1 MPTAE
6 KLRDHLYQSASMFA
20 QRAVADLGDGHIDA
34 CLANLGIALE
44 HLMKAV
50 LAAEHPLLL
59 VGDKRGEIDLAGMVW
74 GLGKAQVADA
84 APDFTISATE
94 AARRCSALVPGLA
107 AVGLRPVLDARNG
120 VVHVGVARERDAN
133 RLVGVVAA
141 AADLL
146 LPRLGAT
153 TAQLWGNYRDAAVGR
168 LDENRTAAAHRAAD
182 KVAAARA
189 SWESAALRLG
199 DAGVAYL
206 QKLADDRAFAD
217 DEEPVECPV
226 CGTQAVA
233 SGDISVTEEP
243 EYGHDGPDWYVE
255 AVSLIPHLHVNNVRC
270 SACGLDLNDDEVAGA
285 GLDMVMD
292 SDAEVNDREY
302 WDFDDHR

>member
-1 MPTAE
+1 MLTAE
-6 KLRDHLYQSASMFA
+6 KSSDHLYQSASMFA
-20 QRAVADLGDGHIDA
+20 QRAVADLGDDHIDA

-59 VGDKRGEIDLAGMVW
+59 VGDKRGEIDVAGMVW
-74 GLGKAQVADA
+74 ALGKAHVADA
-84 APDFTISATE
+84 APGFTISATE
-94 AARRCSALVPGLA
+94 AARRCSAIVPGLG

-120 VVHVGVARERDAN
+120 VVHVGLARERDAN

-146 LPRLGAT
+146 LPRVEAT
-153 TAQLWGNYRDAAVGR
+153 TAQFWGNYCDAALGR

-182 KVAAARA
+182 KLAAARA
-189 SWESAALRLG
+189 SWESTALRLG
-199 DAGVAYL
+199 EAGVSYL
-206 QKLADDRAFAD
+206 KKLVDDHAFAD

-233 SGDISVTEEP
+233 SGDISITEEP

-255 AVSLIPHLHVNNVRC
+255 GVSLIPHLHVRSVHC
-270 SACGLDLNDDEVAGA
+270 SACGLNLDDDEVAGA
-285 GLDMVMD
+285 GFDMVMD
-292 SDAEVNDREY
+292 SDAEVREREY
-302 WDFDDHR
+302 WGSDDWR